1 MSPKDVDKLFREA
14 LNEGQATPRTE
25 AWSRVAASL
34 PKAEPEAQPQPKRR
48 TLWWPYAAAASV
60 AIAAVGTWWMQA
72 PGPEASSTQLLVSS
86 NQSLVTS
93 NQPPAPSNK
102 QPAASNQL
110 PVSSNQSQ
118 VARKQQPAASNQLPA
133 TSNQLP
139 ATSNQLLVAG
149 YSKDFALFDVAF
161 LPRMEADALEESVP
175 LLKRQVMA
183 VVQTQAPKVPR
194 PRYLQLAANV
204 QNVWTA
210 VQEYR
215 EAEVPAAVTVE
226 VHLPAP
232 VLQRINQTKMLASNL
247 NQSWSTLQSRRSR

>member
-25 AWSRVAASL
+25 AWARVATSL

-48 TLWWPYAAAASV
+48 TLWWPYATAASV

-72 PGPEASSTQLLVSS
+72 SRQRVPG

-93 NQPPAPSNK
+93 NQ
-102 QPAASNQL
+102 QPATSNQQPVTSNQL
-110 PVSSNQSQ
+110 PVTSNQSL
-118 VARKQQPAASNQLPA
+118 VARNQQPAA
-133 TSNQLP
+133 SNQLP

-183 VVQTQAPKVPR
+183 VVQTPAPKVPR

-215 EAEVPAAVTVE
+215 EAEVPAEVTVE

>member
-14 LNEGQATPRTE
+14 LNEGQANPRPE
-25 AWSRVAASL
+25 AWARVAASL
-34 PKAEPEAQPQPKRR
+34 PKAEPKRR

-72 PGPEASSTQLLVSS
+72 SRPEAASNQLLVSS
-86 NQSLVTS
+86 NQ
-93 NQPPAPSNK
+93 PPAT
-102 QPAASNQL
+102 
-110 PVSSNQSQ
+110 SS
-118 VARKQQPAASNQLPA
+118 QLPA

-139 ATSNQLLVAG
+139 VTSNQSLVARNQQPAAINQQLVVSNQLLVAG

-161 LPRMEADALEESVP
+161 LPRMEADAPEESVP
-175 LLKRQVMA
+175 LLKRRA
-183 VVQTQAPKVPR
+183 VVAVQTPAPEVPR

-210 VQEYR
+210 VQDYR
-215 EAEVPAAVTVE
+215 EAEVPAEVTVE

>member
-1 MSPKDVDKLFREA
+1 MSSQDVDKLFRDA
-14 LNEGQATPRTE
+14 LDQGQATPRPE
-25 AWSRVAASL
+25 AWARVAKGL
-34 PKAEPEAQPQPKRR
+34 PKAQPKRR

-72 PGPEASSTQLLVSS
+72 PGPEAVSNQLLVSRNQPPATRYQQPATSSESLAAS
-86 NQSLVTS
+86 NQSLV
-93 NQPPAPSNK
+93 
-102 QPAASNQL
+102 ASSQIQVSQSKSLVARNQL
-110 PVSSNQSQ
+110 SFTESSQ
-118 VARKQQPAASNQLPA
+118 
-133 TSNQLP
+133 
-139 ATSNQLLVAG
+139 
-149 YSKDFALFDVAF
+149 DFLAF
-161 LPRMEADALEESVP
+161 ELAYLPRMEADAFEESVP
-175 LLKRQVMA
+175 LLKRRA
-183 VVQTQAPKVPR
+183 VVAVQTPALEVPR

-215 EAEVPAAVTVE
+215 EAEVPAEVTVE

>member
-14 LNEGQATPRTE
+14 LSEGQATPRPE
-25 AWSRVAASL
+25 AWVRVAASL
-34 PKAEPEAQPQPKRR
+34 PKAQPKRR
-48 TLWWPYAAAASV
+48 TLWWPYVAASV

-72 PGPEASSTQLLVSS
+72 PGPEAGSNQLLVSS
-86 NQSLVTS
+86 NQKPATS
-93 NQPPAPSNK
+93 NES
-102 QPAASNQL
+102 
-110 PVSSNQSQ
+110 
-118 VARKQQPAASNQLPA
+118 PA

-139 ATSNQLLVAG
+139 ATSNQLPVTSNQSQVARNQQPAASNQQLVVSNQLLVTS

-175 LLKRQVMA
+175 LLKRRA
-183 VVQTQAPKVPR
+183 VVAVQTPAPEVPR

-215 EAEVPAAVTVE
+215 EAEVPAEVTVE

>member
-14 LNEGQATPRTE
+14 LSEGQATPRPE
-25 AWSRVAASL
+25 AWARVAASL
-34 PKAEPEAQPQPKRR
+34 PKAEPEAQPKRR

-86 NQSLVTS
+86 NQKPETS
-93 NQPPAPSNK
+93 NESPAT
-102 QPAASNQL
+102 SNQL

-183 VVQTQAPKVPR
+183 VVQTPAPKVPR

-215 EAEVPAAVTVE
+215 EAEVPAEVTVE

>member
-14 LNEGQATPRTE
+14 LNEGQANPRPE
-25 AWSRVAASL
+25 AWARVAASL
-34 PKAEPEAQPQPKRR
+34 PKAEPKRR

-72 PGPEASSTQLLVSS
+72 PGPEAASNQLLVSS
-86 NQSLVTS
+86 NQ
-93 NQPPAPSNK
+93 Q
-102 QPAASNQL
+102 
-110 PVSSNQSQ
+110 
-118 VARKQQPAASNQLPA
+118 PA

-139 ATSNQLLVAG
+139 VTSYQLPVTSNQSLVARNQQPAARNKQLVASSQQLVARNELPVASNQLLVTS

-175 LLKRQVMA
+175 LLKRRA
-183 VVQTQAPKVPR
+183 VVAVQTPAPEVPR

-215 EAEVPAAVTVE
+215 EAEVPAEVTVE

>member
-14 LNEGQATPRTE
+14 LSEGQATPRPE
-25 AWSRVAASL
+25 AWARVAASL
-34 PKAEPEAQPQPKRR
+34 PKAEPKAQPKRR

-72 PGPEASSTQLLVSS
+72 PGPEAASNQLLVSS

-93 NQPPAPSNK
+93 NQKPETSNE
-102 QPAASNQL
+102 S
-110 PVSSNQSQ
+110 
-118 VARKQQPAASNQLPA
+118 PA
-133 TSNQLP
+133 TSNQSLVARYEKP
-139 ATSNQLLVAG
+139 ETRDQSLVTSNQLLVTS

-161 LPRMEADALEESVP
+161 LPPMEADALEESVP
-175 LLKRQVMA
+175 LLKRRA
-183 VVQTQAPKVPR
+183 VVAVQTPAPEVPR

-215 EAEVPAAVTVE
+215 EAEVPAEVTVE
-226 VHLPAP
+226 VHLPAS

>member
-14 LNEGQATPRTE
+14 LSEGQATPRPE
-25 AWSRVAASL
+25 AWARVAASL
-34 PKAEPEAQPQPKRR
+34 PKAEPEAQPKRR

-72 PGPEASSTQLLVSS
+72 PQQRVPS

-93 NQPPAPSNK
+93 NQKPETSNESPAT
-102 QPAASNQL
+102 SNQL

-183 VVQTQAPKVPR
+183 VVQTPAPKVPR

>member
-14 LNEGQATPRTE
+14 LSEGQATPRPE
-25 AWSRVAASL
+25 AWARVAASL
-34 PKAEPEAQPQPKRR
+34 PKAEPEAQRKRR

-72 PGPEASSTQLLVSS
+72 PRPEAASNQLLVSS
-86 NQSLVTS
+86 NQKPETS
-93 NQPPAPSNK
+93 NESPAT
-102 QPAASNQL
+102 SNQL

-175 LLKRQVMA
+175 LLKRRA
-183 VVQTQAPKVPR
+183 VVAVQTPAPEVPR

>member
-14 LNEGQATPRTE
+14 LSEGQATPRPE
-25 AWSRVAASL
+25 AWARVAASL
-34 PKAEPEAQPQPKRR
+34 PKAEPKAQPKRR

-60 AIAAVGTWWMQA
+60 TIAAVGTWWMQA
-72 PGPEASSTQLLVSS
+72 PRPEAAS

-93 NQPPAPSNK
+93 NQKPETSNESPATSNE
-102 QPAASNQL
+102 SL
-110 PVSSNQSQ
+110 VTSNQSL
-118 VARKQQPAASNQLPA
+118 VARNQQPAASNQ
-133 TSNQLP
+133 QLVV
-139 ATSNQLLVAG
+139 SNQLLVTS
-149 YSKDFALFDVAF
+149 YSKDFALFDMAF

-183 VVQTQAPKVPR
+183 VVQTPAPEVPR

-215 EAEVPAAVTVE
+215 EAEVPAEVTVE

>member
-25 AWSRVAASL
+25 AWARVAASL

-48 TLWWPYAAAASV
+48 TLGWPYAAAASV

-72 PGPEASSTQLLVSS
+72 PRQRVPG

-93 NQPPAPSNK
+93 NQ
-102 QPAASNQL
+102 QPATSNQQPVTSNQL
-110 PVSSNQSQ
+110 PVTSNQSL
-118 VARKQQPAASNQLPA
+118 VARNQQPAASNQLPA

-139 ATSNQLLVAG
+139 ATSNQLLFTS

-161 LPRMEADALEESVP
+161 LPRMDADAFEESVP
-175 LLKRQVMA
+175 LLKRRA
-183 VVQTQAPKVPR
+183 VVAVQTPAPEVPR

-210 VQEYR
+210 VQDYR
-215 EAEVPAAVTVE
+215 EAEVPAEVTVE

>member
-1 MSPKDVDKLFREA
+1 MSSNDIDKLFRDA
-14 LNEGQATPRTE
+14 LSEGQATPRPE
-25 AWSRVAASL
+25 AWARVAANL
-34 PKAEPEAQPQPKRR
+34 PNAQPKRR

-60 AIAAVGTWWMQA
+60 AIAAVGTWWMLA
-72 PGPEASSTQLLVSS
+72 SRPEAASNQLLVSS
-86 NQSLVTS
+86 DQSPATSGESLATSSQSLV
-93 NQPPAPSNK
+93 
-102 QPAASNQL
+102 AS
-110 PVSSNQSQ
+110 SQSL
-118 VARKQQPAASNQLPA
+118 VARNQQPAASNEQRVF
-133 TSNQLP
+133 SNQ
-139 ATSNQLLVAG
+139 QLVARDL
-149 YSKDFALFDVAF
+149 KDFALCDVAF

-175 LLKRQVMA
+175 LLKRRA
-183 VVQTQAPKVPR
+183 VVEVQTSAPEVPR

-215 EAEVPAAVTVE
+215 EAEVPAEVTVE

>member
-1 MSPKDVDKLFREA
+1 MSTHKVDELFRKA
-14 LNEGQATPRTE
+14 LGEGQATPRPE
-25 AWSRVAASL
+25 AWARVAEGL
-34 PKAEPEAQPQPKRR
+34 PKAPIQAKRR

-60 AIAAVGTWWMQA
+60 AIAAVGTWWIQA
-72 PGPEASSTQLLVSS
+72 PRQQASGNQQLSASNQQPVTSNQQPVTSNQLPVTSNQQLVTS

-93 NQPPAPSNK
+93 NQ
-102 QPAASNQL
+102 
-110 PVSSNQSQ
+110 V
-118 VARKQQPAASNQLPA
+118 
-133 TSNQLP
+133 
-139 ATSNQLLVAG
+139 LVAP
-149 YSKDFALFDVAF
+149 YSKDFARFDVAF
-161 LPRMEADALEESVP
+161 LPRMEADVLDESVP
-175 LLKRQVMA
+175 MLKRRA
-183 VVQTQAPKVPR
+183 VVAVQTPAPEVPR

-215 EAEVPAAVTVE
+215 EAEVPAEVTVE

>member
-14 LNEGQATPRTE
+14 LSEGQATPRPE
-25 AWSRVAASL
+25 AWARVAASL
-34 PKAEPEAQPQPKRR
+34 PKAEPEAQPKRR

-86 NQSLVTS
+86 NQKPETS
-93 NQPPAPSNK
+93 NESPAT
-102 QPAASNQL
+102 SNQL

-183 VVQTQAPKVPR
+183 VVQTPAPKVPR